1 MDKFLGRRMFPFS
14 LGEYLGV
21 AFLII
26 WQMYD
31 SQYKKLSNRFPSGC
45 TIFLLSAANTWEFHL
60 LCKYSSHHLV
70 LSVFLIL
77 AILVGG

>member
-14 LGEYLGV
+14 LGKYLGV
-21 AFLII
+21 EFLII

-45 TIFLLSAANTWEFHL
+45 TIFLLSAANT
-60 LCKYSSHHLV
+60 
-70 LSVFLIL
+70 
-77 AILVGG
+77 